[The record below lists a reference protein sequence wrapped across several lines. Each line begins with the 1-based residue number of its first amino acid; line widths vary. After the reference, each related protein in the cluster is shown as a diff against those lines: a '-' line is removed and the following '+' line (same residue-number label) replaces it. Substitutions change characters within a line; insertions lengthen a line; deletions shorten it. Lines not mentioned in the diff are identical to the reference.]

1 MKKPRV
7 DIIRRQR
14 LHYTVSTTLIASIFL
29 LVVLG
34 GLFGVVYASND
45 LFVKNSLEKALDN
58 PLNHNDDATPDLKCV
73 FVFVYDNDEKSPDVR
88 GDMSMYSTEEQ
99 HDIFENVLAVK
110 EGKFDIGKKYFIVAN
125 KEFDNGTLYAF
136 LDRTSYHTQLS
147 NTAIMVTLLY
157 CCSVVFVALLALLTS
172 ARLLH
177 PVAVAMSKQRDL
189 IANAS
194 HELKTPLTIINT
206 NISVIKSEPDSTIKD
221 NEKWFESISAQ
232 LERMKDLV
240 NSMLELSKLEQS
252 ELPKTAVDFSEI
264 AEGACLSF
272 EATCFEKNVKLLSE
286 FAPNIEVYGDAK
298 SLERLVVILLDNAI
312 KYSGENGKV
321 GARLTSDGKK
331 AHLSVMNTGESISKE
346 EAQHV
351 FDRFYRS
358 DGARQNDDKQSFGL
372 GLSIAAATVKAHYGT
387 IECHGIE
394 GKGTVFDVYI
404 PLLKKKKDGT
414 PIAPKHIRKLFEL

>member
-1 MKKPRV
+1 MKN
-7 DIIRRQR
+7 QR
-14 LHYTVSTTLIASIFL
+14 LDLIRKQRLNYTVTTTVIAAIFLIA
-29 LVVLG
+29 VLG

-45 LFVKNSLEKALDN
+45 VFIRNSLEKALEN
-58 PLNHNDDATPDLKCV
+58 PENHNDDVVNDLKCV
-73 FVFVYDNDEKSPDVR
+73 YVYIGQDDTVKISGNI
-88 GDMSMYSTEEQ
+88 GIYSAEDATE
-99 HDIFENVLAVK
+99 IVAKAVDTK
-110 EGKFDIGKKYFIVAN
+110 QGKFQVGNKYFVVAS
-125 KEFDNGTLYAF
+125 KELSSGTLYAF
-136 LDRTSYHTQLS
+136 IDRTSYHTQLS

-157 CCSVVFVALLALLTS
+157 CISVVFVALLALLSS

-177 PVAVAMSKQRDL
+177 PVASAMAKQRDL

-194 HELKTPLTIINT
+194 HELKTPLTIIGT
-206 NISVIKSEPDSTIKD
+206 NLSVIKSEPKSTVED
-221 NEKWFESISAQ
+221 NEKWIESITTQ
-232 LERMKDLV
+232 LVRMKDLV

-252 ELPKTAVDFSEI
+252 ELPKAPVDFSEL

-272 EATCFEKNVKLLSE
+272 EATCFEKNVRLLSE
-286 FAPNIEVYGDAK
+286 FQPDVEVYGEAK
-298 SLERLVVILLDNAI
+298 SLERLVMILLDNAI

-321 GARLTSDGKK
+321 GARLSSDGKR

-358 DGARQNDDKQSFGL
+358 DGARKNADNQSFGL
-372 GLSIAAATVKAHYGT
+372 GLSIAAATVKAHDGT

-394 GKGTVFDVYI
+394 GKGTVFDVYL

-414 PIAPKHIRKLFEL
+414 PVIPKKRKKLFEL